1 MGATDATAPNSRSG
15 PVISRVMFARLWH
28 EAGTRD

>member
-1 MGATDATAPNSRSG
+1 MGATDATVPKSRFG
-15 PVISRVMFARLWH
+15 PAISRIMFARLWH